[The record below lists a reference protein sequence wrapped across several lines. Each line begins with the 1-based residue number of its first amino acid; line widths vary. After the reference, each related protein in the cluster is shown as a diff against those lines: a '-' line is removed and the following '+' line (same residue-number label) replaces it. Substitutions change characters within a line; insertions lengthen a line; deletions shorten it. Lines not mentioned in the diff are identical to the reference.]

1 MNENMKKFL
10 EKAAQDPELLAKMSA
25 VQNPDE
31 AYRLASALQDGFTK
45 EEFITAMKEL
55 AAANDDLSDADLK
68 KFAGGIDTED
78 IESVASSAMSS
89 ASISLSAAAFAS
101 I

>member
-1 MNENMKKFL
+1 MNESMKKFL
-10 EKAAQDPELLAKMSA
+10 EKVVQDPELTAKLSA
-25 VQNPDE
+25 IKDPDE

-55 AAANDDLSDADLK
+55 AAASGDLTNDDLK
-68 KFAGGIDTED
+68 KFAGGVDTVD
-78 IESVASSAMSS
+78 LSKSVAATVGT
-89 ASISLSAAAFAS
+89 AVAAAA